1 MRSAFPGMFGSRLE
15 TFSIKLGSRWT
26 TIRLEREMMDAL
38 HEIARSHGISLNE
51 LCTEIALDRSEG
63 SLISALRVFI
73 VNYFRGLVLCNGDL
87 GDGRRLVVPGPQPRG
102 ARDWVRRRQIPL
114 AAKNAASE
122 LVALYQWWENKR
134 AVDKQIPTHDDIDP
148 RIIGGLGLGGLVH
161 VVDASADD
169 PMNFRFRLWARRVL
183 LNGAQ
188 NLAGQRLAEV
198 PGREYREAA
207 AEDYSAA
214 RTTGTP
220 RLQKIDASVSNS
232 RRAYQRLIVPFRGTD
247 GRPDRLL
254 IAVHYEAPDLVS

>member
-1 MRSAFPGMFGSRLE
+1 MFGSRLE

-73 VNYFRGLVLCNGDL
+73 VSYFRGLVLGSGDH
-87 GDGRRLVVPGPQPRG
+87 GEDRRLPVGRQSRG
-102 ARDWVRRRQIPL
+102 APDWVRRCQISIGAKD
-114 AAKNAASE
+114 AAPE
-122 LVALYQWWENKR
+122 LVALYRWWEDKR
-134 AVDKQIPTHDDIDP
+134 AVDQQTPTHGDIDP
-148 RIIGGLGLGGLVH
+148 RVIGGLGLGGLVH

-198 PGREYREAA
+198 PGRAYREAA
-207 AEDYSAA
+207 AEDYFAA

-220 RLQKIDASVSNS
+220 RLQKIDALVSDS
-232 RRAYQRLIVPFRGTD
+232 RRAYQRLIMPFRGTD

-254 IAVHYEAPDLVS
+254 IAVHYEAPGLIG